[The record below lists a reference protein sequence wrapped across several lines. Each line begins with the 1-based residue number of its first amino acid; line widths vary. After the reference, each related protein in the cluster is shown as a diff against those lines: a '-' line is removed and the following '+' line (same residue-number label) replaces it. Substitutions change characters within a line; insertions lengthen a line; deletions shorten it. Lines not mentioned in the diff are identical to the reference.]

1 MKTQNT
7 LQARRKEL
15 GLTYSDI
22 SERTGIP
29 RSTIYDYFSKGDIRL
44 EKVLD
49 ELGMEIKTKQ
59 L

>member
-1 MKTQNT
+1 MKAQNT
-7 LQARRKEL
+7 LQDRRKQL
-15 GLTYSDI
+15 GLTYSEI